1 MTLKEAQFEQKDLQ
15 GSTKALSV
23 SGLTTLAVSFPP
35 IPDKVISEFL
45 VKNLKNK
52 PLEISCDNGAT
63 WIKVLER
70 KGAFQ
75 WSVKGKIQQIHFRL
89 KAGTGG
95 NTDLEGVINYEA

>member
-1 MTLKEAQFEQKDLQ
+1 MALTGASFEQKDLQ

-23 SGLTTLAVSFPP
+23 SGLTTTTVLFPSS
-35 IPDKVISEFL
+35 PDKIISEFL

-52 PLEISCDNGAT
+52 PLEISCDNGST
-63 WIKVLER
+63 WIKVLSR

-89 KAGTGG
+89 EAGTGG
-95 NTDLEGVINYEA
+95 STDLEGVINYEA